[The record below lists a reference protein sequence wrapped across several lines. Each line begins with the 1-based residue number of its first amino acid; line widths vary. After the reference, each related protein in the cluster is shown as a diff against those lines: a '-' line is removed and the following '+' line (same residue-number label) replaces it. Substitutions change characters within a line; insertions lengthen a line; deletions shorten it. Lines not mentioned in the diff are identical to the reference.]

1 MTDWSFYHLTRA
13 SLEEALPKLLER
25 VIAANLRAVVLCGSE
40 ERVEA
45 LNAHLWTYDP
55 ASFLP
60 HGTVKEGMAARQPI
74 WLTAI
79 DENPNGATVALLTEG
94 VSLGNPSAYVRILD
108 IFNGR
113 DELAVASARLRYK
126 EAKTAGHWLKYYQ
139 QSDRGWT
146 LAHEAK
152 PVETSA

>member
-1 MTDWSFYHLTRA
+1 MTDWSFYHLTR
-13 SLEEALPKLLER
+13 SPLEVALPKLLER
-25 VIAANLRAVVLCGSE
+25 VVAANLRAVVLFGSE

-45 LNAHLWTYDP
+45 FNALLWTYES

-74 WLTAI
+74 WLTAE
-79 DENPNGATVALLTEG
+79 DENPNRADVAVLTEG
-94 VSLGNPSAYVRILD
+94 VSVANPGGFTRILD

-113 DELAVASARLRYK
+113 DELAVAAARLRYK

-139 QSDRGWT
+139 QTERGWT

-152 PVETSA
+152 PAEA